1 MDTETA
7 KDIAVAVSGV
17 AGSLAL
23 APSGFPGEDDAMEIR
38 DRLYEWGCSNI
49 ETFPRERY
57 GEEVTQIDFNTP
69 LPGDEPLFSSMT
81 IDQSNQVARAEI
93 RFGVL
98 EDAAFIQEPTNDPQQ
113 IRKLHRAM
121 DLGGKPVGHLI
132 YGHFGDTRRRPRP
145 HLMYGWQPAT
155 ADQMHVVE
163 DGSPNNRVD
172 VFEFIDY
179 AEMVGR
185 RLRRIFRGDWDT

>member
-1 MDTETA
+1 
-7 KDIAVAVSGV
+7 
-17 AGSLAL
+17 
-23 APSGFPGEDDAMEIR
+23 
-38 DRLYEWGCSNI
+38 
-49 ETFPRERY
+49 
-57 GEEVTQIDFNTP
+57 
-69 LPGDEPLFSSMT
+69 MT